1 MRIRSLL
8 QGRPSLPRRTV
19 RLRLTI
25 VFATL
30 FLAAGATLQGITYV
44 LVKEA
49 TSEVLVATRD
59 DGSTVAI
66 NTQEGSAADKRP
78 GGDPPPVVSQLEASS
93 TGGVSTTRPS
103 VEPMKLAQA
112 QRDEA
117 LAKAQHATEM
127 RVLLEKSGIALAI
140 MAALSIVLGWLAAGR
155 VLRPLRT
162 LNERAREIS
171 ASNLHKR
178 LALAGPDDEL
188 KQLADTF
195 DDLLGRLEG
204 SFAAQRQFVANASH
218 ELRTPLTRAQ
228 TLTEVALRDPE
239 ASVESLRATHQR
251 VLATAHEQERLIEA
265 LLTLARSERGLASN
279 ERLDLAALTQRVL
292 DTHKPADDLRLYV
305 HATLQPAEVSGE
317 PRLIERLI
325 ANLVENAQRY
335 NHRHGHIDVTTTTA
349 PSGRV
354 VLSVANSG
362 PVVRP
367 EEVAK
372 LFEAFERHGSGR
384 RSHSNGLGLGL
395 SIVKAI
401 AAAHTAT
408 VNARPLSTGG
418 LEIEISFPP
427 PIASASDTAAT
438 KAGTEVG
445 AGRRARRFLQQ
456 RPHEE
461 AEAS

>member
-1 MRIRSLL
+1 MVRLRSLL
-8 QGRPSLPRRTV
+8 FGRVPTPRWTV
-19 RLRLTI
+19 RLRLTL
-25 VFATL
+25 VFAIL
-30 FLAAGATLQGITYV
+30 FLAAGAILQGITYV

-66 NTQEGSAADKRP
+66 NTQQQDELARRP
-78 GGDPPPVVSQLEASS
+78 GGDPPPAAGDLTRRSSSGETTTSQI
-93 TGGVSTTRPS
+93 G
-103 VEPMKLAQA
+103 PMKLAQA
-112 QRDEA
+112 RRDEA

-140 MAALSIVLGWLAAGR
+140 MAVLSIVLGWLAAGR

-162 LNERAREIS
+162 LNERARQIS
-171 ASNLHKR
+171 ASNLDKR
-178 LALAGPDDEL
+178 LALTGPDDEL

-292 DTHKPADDLRLYV
+292 DTHQPADDLRLYV
-305 HATLQPAEVSGE
+305 HATLQPAEISGE

-335 NHRHGHIDVTTTTA
+335 NHRHGHIDVMTTTSPA
-349 PSGRV
+349 GHA

-367 EEVAK
+367 EEVAG

-384 RSHSNGLGLGL
+384 TSHSNGLGLGL

-401 AAAHTAT
+401 AGAHTAT
-408 VNARPLSTGG
+408 VNAQPLSTGG

-427 PIASASDTAAT
+427 VLVSASDTAAT
-438 KAGTEVG
+438 KAGTEST
-445 AGRRARRFLQQ
+445 AGRRARRFLQR
-456 RPHEE
+456 RPREE
-461 AEAS
+461 AEAT

>member
-1 MRIRSLL
+1 MRLRSLFL
-8 QGRPSLPRRTV
+8 GRLPAPRRTV

-25 VFATL
+25 VFASL
-30 FLAAGATLQGITYV
+30 FLAAGVTLQGITYF
-44 LVKEA
+44 LVREA
-49 TSEVLVATRD
+49 TSEVLVATRE

-66 NTQEGSAADKRP
+66 NRSEGPEAAKQP
-78 GGDPPPVVSQLEASS
+78 GGDQPPVVKLEERLSDG
-93 TGGVSTTRPS
+93 TSTTRSS
-103 VEPMKLAQA
+103 VEPMKPAQA

-140 MAALSIVLGWLAAGR
+140 MAALSIGLGWLAAGR
-155 VLRPLRT
+155 MLRPLRT

-171 ASNLHKR
+171 ASNLDKR

-279 ERLDLAALTQRVL
+279 ERVDLAALTRRVL
-292 DTHKPADDLRLYV
+292 DTHQPADDLRLYV

-335 NHRHGHIDVTTTTA
+335 NRRHGHIDVMTTTSPA
-349 PSGRV
+349 GHA

-384 RSHSNGLGLGL
+384 TAHSNGLGLGL

-401 AAAHTAT
+401 AGAHTAT
-408 VNARPLSTGG
+408 VNARPLSMGG

-427 PIASASDTAAT
+427 VVASASDTAAT
-438 KAGTEVG
+438 KAGTKST
-445 AGRRARRFLQQ
+445 AGRRARRFLQR
-456 RPHEE
+456 RPREE
-461 AEAS
+461 ARAT